1 MSKGLEPKLDV
12 WGREQKEGLGERIA
26 ENLVSPGY
34 LSHNKET
41 PVDKE
46 ILRLYKKTGESS
58 VIPNTSPNKYFNAK
72 GSLPRYDMSAAEYTA
87 YMRVRGTTSYELI
100 NQMISS
106 YAYKK
111 MGDEE
116 KAKMIGEL
124 YQYAG
129 EIAKRR
135 IAPEYADKGM
145 DKAIEICTKANLTY
159 GQYLTVRAQA
169 DTDGN
174 GSVSQEEAKKA
185 IDASGLSRKQK
196 SAMWKSFN
204 SKWKNNPYQ

>member
-1 MSKGLEPKLDV
+1 
-12 WGREQKEGLGERIA
+12 
-26 ENLVSPGY
+26 
-34 LSHNKET
+34 
-41 PVDKE
+41 
-46 ILRLYKKTGESS
+46 
-58 VIPNTSPNKYFNAK
+58 
-72 GSLPRYDMSAAEYTA
+72 
-87 YMRVRGTTSYELI
+87 
-100 NQMISS
+100 
-106 YAYKK
+106 

-196 SAMWKSFN
+196 SAMWQSFN